1 MNLISQKIEKLN
13 GTVKIPASKSHTIR
27 ALIISTLAEGQ
38 SVLLD
43 PLKSGDTIS
52 CLEACRAFGA
62 EITEEENKWIVNG
75 KGVANPPTEIID
87 VGNSGTS
94 LYLLLSAA
102 ALIPGESTF
111 TGDYQIQ
118 RRSAQSL
125 INSLNDLGAKCF
137 STKGNGCAPL
147 VVHGKLKGGKT
158 TIECPTSQYLSSLL
172 ISCPLA
178 EGDTEITVPLLNEKP
193 YVEMTL
199 DWLRSQNIKFENSDY
214 KIFKI
219 TGGQKYKPF
228 TRGIPADFSSATFFL
243 VAAAITGG
251 DVTLNGLDMNDT
263 QGDKAVVEMLKK
275 MGAEIETGENFIHV
289 SGGKLTGKILDL
301 NATPDALPAMAV
313 AGCFAKGE
321 TRLVNVP
328 QAREKETDRI
338 AVMCKELKNLGAD
351 IEEMP
356 DGLIIRESVLKGG
369 DAHGYDDHRVVM
381 SLAVA
386 GLCSENPIKI
396 DTAESAGITFPNF
409 TELMNSI
416 GAKMEKTGN

>member
-1 MNLISQKIEKLN
+1 MNLISQKAILN
-13 GTVKIPASKSHTIR
+13 GSVRIPASKSHTIR

-38 SVLLD
+38 SVLLN
-43 PLKSGDTIS
+43 PLQSGDTIS

-62 EITEEENKWIVNG
+62 EISEEENKWIVYG
-75 KGVANPPTEIID
+75 KGVANPPKDIID

-111 TGDYQIQ
+111 TGDYQIK

-125 INSLNDLGAKCF
+125 IDSLNDLGAKCF
-137 STKGNGCAPL
+137 SINGNGCAPL
-147 VVHGKLKGGKT
+147 VIHGKLQGGTT

-178 EGDTEITVPLLNEKP
+178 EGDTEINVPLLNEKP

-199 DWLRSQNIKFENSDY
+199 DWLKNQNIEFENIDF
-214 KIFKI
+214 KKFKI
-219 TGGQKYKPF
+219 KGKQKYNPF
-228 TRGIPADFSSATFFL
+228 TREIPADFSSATFFL

-251 DVTLNGLDMNDT
+251 DVTLNGLDMDDT

-275 MGAEIETGENFIHV
+275 MGAKIEIGENFIRV
-289 SGGKLTGKILDL
+289 NGGKLIGAELDL

-351 IEEMP
+351 IEELP
-356 DGLIIRESVLKGG
+356 DGLIIRNSTLKGG
-369 DAHGYDDHRVVM
+369 DAHGYDDHRIVM

-386 GLCSENPIKI
+386 GLCSENPINI

-409 TELMNSI
+409 VELMNSI
-416 GAKMEKTGN
+416 GGKLT